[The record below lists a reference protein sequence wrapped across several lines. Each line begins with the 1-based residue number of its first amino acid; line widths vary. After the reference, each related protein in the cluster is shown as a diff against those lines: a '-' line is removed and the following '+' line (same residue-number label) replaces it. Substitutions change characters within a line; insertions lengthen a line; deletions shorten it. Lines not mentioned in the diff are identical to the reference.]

1 MKDYRANVVV
11 VMACLRDS
19 FNRHLAEA
27 IVKLAPPK
35 FSFGQLQIS
44 ELPLYNQDNDDHPAG
59 GLLSRVP
66 NEMGMKGLG
75 TLDGDTSRA

>member
-1 MKDYRANVVV
+1 MVVV
-11 VMACLRDS
+11 ACLRRNS

-35 FSFGQLQIS
+35 FCFRQLQIS

-59 GLLSRVP
+59 GFYHGSR
-66 NEMGMKGLG
+66 MKWG
-75 TLDGDTSRA
+75 

>member
-11 VMACLRDS
+11 VMPCLDS

-35 FSFGQLQIS
+35 FAFRQSQIS

-59 GLLSRVP
+59 ASITGSLMER
-66 NEMGMKGLG
+66 G
-75 TLDGDTSRA
+75 

>member
-11 VMACLRDS
+11 VVMACLRRNS

-35 FSFGQLQIS
+35 FSFRQLQIS

-59 GLLSRVP
+59 ASITGP
-66 NEMGMKGLG
+66 E
-75 TLDGDTSRA
+75 

>member
-11 VMACLRDS
+11 VMAAFAVIPS
-19 FNRHLAEA
+19 TAIWEA

-35 FSFGQLQIS
+35 FSFRQLQIS

-59 GLLSRVP
+59 ASITVP
-66 NEMGMKGLG
+66 
-75 TLDGDTSRA
+75 